1 MFCTPIERL
10 QGRYECKPGGTAS
23 GRHCRGPPIYNL
35 PNMLPSSHTAKMAHS
50 HNMHN
55 DHAPDFER
63 TSLGTLDDARPAPGG
78 QGPFMMSTLVPDQF
92 PAPPANVQL
101 TRTSITG
108 VDDGDSDSGLEKGD
122 DLEKG
127 QVRSAVDPRARRY
140 LPLVITA
147 AEDRFQPFP
156 GPVRGTT
163 AMICSQQGI
172 FAIPARS
179 FWRRSKC

>member
-1 MFCTPIERL
+1 MF
-10 QGRYECKPGGTAS
+10 
-23 GRHCRGPPIYNL
+23 
-35 PNMLPSSHTAKMAHS
+35 PSSHTAKMAHS
-50 HNMHN
+50 HNQPH

-108 VDDGDSDSGLEKGD
+108 VDDNDSDSGLEKGD

-127 QVRSAVDPRARRY
+127 QVRPAWTPVHVTIPSISHNSWEV
-140 LPLVITA
+140 
-147 AEDRFQPFP
+147 RFQPLC
-156 GPVRGTT
+156 GPARGTT
-163 AMICSQQGI
+163 AMICLL
-172 FAIPARS
+172 
-179 FWRRSKC
+179 